1 MKKIVLVIIGLLCL
15 LALSSCETIFS
26 ELLEEDTSVL
36 EVPEDTS
43 LLDVPEDTSELEV
56 PKETPASFEEEKS
69 KTIVPATRT
78 THAGTLRDPVPVGE
92 YREWGI
98 YHENRFPELLGLDSI
113 RTDYTIRLN
122 VNYAVRGDQ
131 VLDLYNAYTKE
142 MKDYEATTS
151 SYHYDSYERY
161 IPKSGNE
168 LILINITMEVDSDEN
183 SPISLD
189 PSDFNIVSS
198 SGVKFSS
205 GKDYDWDYFKYLNLF
220 DYSIYPGG
228 TAVTGNLIYEVP
240 KNQEVLL
247 EFVEKWFETE

>member
-1 MKKIVLVIIGLLCL
+1 MKKIVLVIIGLVCL

-26 ELLEEDTSVL
+26 ELLEEDTPVL
-36 EVPEDTS
+36 EVPEEPEDTS
-43 LLDVPEDTSELEV
+43 LLDVPEDTSLLEV

-98 YHENRFPELLGLDSI
+98 YTEDRSLDE
-113 RTDYTIRLN
+113 RTDYSIRMN
-122 VNYAVRGDQ
+122 VNYAVRGNQ

-142 MKDYEATTS
+142 MKDFEVASS
-151 SYHYDSYERY
+151 SYPYDDYKRY
-161 IPKSGNE
+161 IPKPGNE
-168 LILINITMEVDSDEN
+168 LILINITMKVDSDEN
-183 SPISLD
+183 RPLSLD
-189 PSDFNIVSS
+189 PLKFNIVSS

-205 GKDYDWDYFKYLNLF
+205 AKNWSWDYFEYYNLVN
-220 DYSIYPGG
+220 YPIYPGG
-228 TAVTGNLIYEVP
+228 KAVTGNLIYEVP

-247 EFVEKWFETE
+247 EFVEEWFETE